1 MIAFKNYSV
10 NMGFSGIWTSEWVGL
25 RWFQEFFG
33 FYRFKDI
40 FLNTVI
46 LSVLKL
52 IFTFPAP
59 ILLAVLIS
67 ELKSRYFKRVVQT
80 VSYLPNFISWV
91 LLYTIANSFLT
102 TQGGIINSILMNPG
116 ITDAPIAFMTFTLPG
131 IRSAAVTVLIM
142 SIGGLMGGGMGGS
155 NFEQAFIFGN
165 PFNNAVS
172 EIMQTYSFEVG
183 LVNGRFA
190 YATAV
195 DVVRPVIS
203 VTLIPVSNTMAKKIT
218 GEGIGLVM
226 LIWFLMFMF
235 LTVCYRY
242 FNREYADRI
251 AVRVQTLERNMQ
263 NLLHEEFTKISSD
276 HVEEDD
282 ELDYVIDYYNHLLEK
297 VQALFR
303 SRIRDEQEKRRLERS

>member
-1 MIAFKNYSV
+1 MKTTWIRKLKKQWQLQVIVLFGMAMLIIFSHIPLVGIVIAFKNYSV

-102 TQGGIINSILMNPG
+102 TQGGIINSILMNLG
-116 ITDAPIAFMTFTLPG
+116 IINAPIAFMTSENLFRPLAVFWAVWKNSGYWAIIFQAAISGIDTQLYEAADIDGASRMQKIIHITLPG

-142 SIGGLMGGGMGGS
+142 SIGGLMGGRMGGS

-165 PFNNAVS
+165 PFNNGVS
-172 EIMQTYSFEVG
+172 EIMQTYSMKWVWQ
-183 LVNGRFA
+183 
-190 YATAV
+190 TA
-195 DVVRPVIS
+195 DSPMPRRW
-203 VTLIPVSNTMAKKIT
+203 M
-218 GEGIGLVM
+218 
-226 LIWFLMFMF
+226 W
-235 LTVCYRY
+235 
-242 FNREYADRI
+242 
-251 AVRVQTLERNMQ
+251 
-263 NLLHEEFTKISSD
+263 SSQS
-276 HVEEDD
+276 
-282 ELDYVIDYYNHLLEK
+282 YP
-297 VQALFR
+297 
-303 SRIRDEQEKRRLERS
+303 